1 MYSNSNMFLHDCQSW
16 NKFEIPTKIYSM
28 NKNVKKRFGKNLKK
42 FRRLKGLSQEELSF
56 DLDLDGSYIGKVE
69 NAKLNITIDKI
80 ISIADYLGI
89 DVIELFK

>member
-1 MYSNSNMFLHDCQSW
+1 MDLKHYTYEN
-16 NKFEIPTKIYSM
+16 IYM
-28 NKNVKKRFGKNLKK
+28 NKNVKKRFGRNLKK
-42 FRRLKGLSQEELSF
+42 FRRMKGLSQEELSLE
-56 DLDLDGSYIGKVE
+56 LDLDGSYIGKVE

>member
-1 MYSNSNMFLHDCQSW
+1 
-16 NKFEIPTKIYSM
+16 M

-42 FRRLKGLSQEELSF
+42 YRRLKNLSQEELSLE
-56 DLDLDGSYIGKVE
+56 LDLDGSYIGKVE

-80 ISIADYLGI
+80 ISIANYLEI